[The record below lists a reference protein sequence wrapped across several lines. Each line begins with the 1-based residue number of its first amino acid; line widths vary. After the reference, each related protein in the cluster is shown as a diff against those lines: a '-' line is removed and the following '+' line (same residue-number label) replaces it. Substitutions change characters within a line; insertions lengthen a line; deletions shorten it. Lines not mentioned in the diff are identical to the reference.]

1 MVDDDS
7 ESMCMLRM
15 LFKGS
20 QQNALNRNFQL
31 SQLLLSLLNHKS
43 LHQII
48 EDLQL
53 SDSDAAESDVVVT
66 KSIHLILLAFGIFNS
81 CATE

>member
-1 MVDDDS
+1 MIQSLCV
-7 ESMCMLRM
+7 CHIRM

-31 SQLLLSLLNHKS
+31 SQLLLSLLNHKP

-53 SDSDAAESDVVVT
+53 SDS
-66 KSIHLILLAFGIFNS
+66 AFFEMQQSSNPVIRCTNS
-81 CATE
+81 KTTNIN